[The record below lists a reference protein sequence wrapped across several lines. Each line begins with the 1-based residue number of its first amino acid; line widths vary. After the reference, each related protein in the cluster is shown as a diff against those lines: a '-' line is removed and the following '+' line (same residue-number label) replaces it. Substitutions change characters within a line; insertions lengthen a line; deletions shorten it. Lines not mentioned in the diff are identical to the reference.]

1 MYRPWLWRKRYC
13 DRYNYDKLKYFS
25 KLGKNLEKDIT
36 NDTTISAYLRSQSIG
51 SFLQEFYYVDQV
63 VSSHP
68 DVNFRYMIFPTKKL
82 PEYPGVPLN
91 FNKKDLM
98 TMHSMGVDDAK
109 AAINAGKG
117 VGMKSYLSK
126 IKEIFGS

>member
-1 MYRPWLWRKRYC
+1 MVSFIPKV
-13 DRYNYDKLKYFS
+13 
-25 KLGKNLEKDIT
+25 LE
-36 NDTTISAYLRSQSIG
+36 
-51 SFLQEFYYVDQV
+51 EFYYIDQV

-68 DVNFRYMIFPTKKL
+68 NVDFRYLVFPTKKL

-91 FNKKDLM
+91 FNKKDLL

-117 VGMKSYLSK
+117 KGVRSYLSSM
-126 IKEIFGS
+126 KELLS